1 MPSWKERKGF
11 RKKGTFDLS
20 LEGKSRYSSGQLERK
35 IGIRLVVCNASYYH
49 AYLKIEMVHMYN

>member
-1 MPSWKERKGF
+1 MKSYVEEVK
-11 RKKGTFDLS
+11 FDLS